1 MAMDSISRLAEQFRA
16 DVHAAKTAE
25 IAKADGD
32 ALPASFEST
41 EKKSEPER
49 QMLTLMQPD
58 QKEVQYRFDGNR
70 ITRLVRSGDQIT
82 QRETFALPEHCQVQ
96 WQLNDFVDAGA
107 STGGR
112 PYS

>member
-1 MAMDSISRLAEQFRA
+1 MDSISRLAEQFRA

-41 EKKSEPER
+41 EKKSEPKR

-82 QRETFALPEHCQVQ
+82 QRRRSLYPSIAKY
-96 WQLNDFVDAGA
+96 
-107 STGGR
+107 GGN
-112 PYS
+112 